1 MRKTLIALIAG
12 LAIMACNTSDKKTDD
27 QKRREDFVK
36 DSTASAEKMKVMN
49 DTANFTSL
57 QWLDSTSLN
66 LGKVKEGKQV
76 EVSYRFK
83 NTGDKPLVIV
93 NVTASC
99 GCTVPEKPEQPI
111 APGQEGVIKAK
122 FDSQGRKGVNDK
134 HISVDA
140 NTKPSRSHTLSFQV
154 EVE

>member
-1 MRKTLIALIAG
+1 MRKTLIALVAA
-12 LAIMACNTSDKKTDD
+12 LSLLACNMSDKKTED
-27 QKRREDFVK
+27 QKRREAFVK
-36 DSTASAEKMKVMN
+36 DSIASTEKMKVMN
-49 DTANFTSL
+49 DTANFTTI
-57 QWLDSTSLN
+57 QWLDSTFTD
-66 LGKVKEGKQV
+66 LGKVKEGKVV

-99 GCTVPEKPEQPI
+99 GCTVPEKPEEPI
-111 APGQEGVIKAK
+111 APGAEGVIKAK

-140 NTKPSRSHTLSFQV
+140 NTKPSRSHELSFRV